1 LTRGERGRRIYLG
14 MRGITAID
22 KLFASLLAMVF
33 QVGTRLFYSI
43 EVRGK
48 RNFTRSPSTIIVI
61 NHRQDQDI
69 PILGPLVHFRR
80 GFWPG
85 KRPWFFT
92 REDYFYPGGLAV
104 YFKLRGLLGRLA
116 FALNIGPALM
126 ALRAHPMH
134 QLADTK
140 VNQMLW
146 ELQHAWGNPKL
157 EQLVRPEALE
167 RLASWLGQPKEALGS
182 RSIRDLFSWRYRKL
196 LERKWDCGLIREDMC
211 RRVAEVQRALA
222 RKQIE
227 TFASLLRQG
236 ETLFL
241 APEGNTS
248 LDGSMLPFKSILYRV
263 VRQSGTAVRFLPIH
277 IVYDSMTTGRTK
289 VFVTFG
295 PEVPADNL
303 PRKKMIEN
311 VRQSLARAGVIT
323 MSQLGSLFIME
334 AVQRGQETIHPGW
347 PAGMAPQESRGAI
360 PERGKPGPQ
369 APRPSR
375 PGKTPGCLPGF
386 LHDKGTSLSPRPKKL
401 QDKPPG
407 YPGPGAKGLPGEPGQ
422 LLLQGVPEP
431 PALPLPRLRQTGRWG
446 T

>member
-1 LTRGERGRRIYLG
+1 MAWGGLTRGERRRRIYLG

-61 NHRQDQDI
+61 NHRRDPDI

-140 VNQMLW
+140 VNQMLR

-167 RLASWLGQPKEALGS
+167 RLAWWLGQPKEALGS

-248 LDGSMLPFKSILYRV
+248 LDGSMLPFKSVLHRV

-334 AVQRGQETIHPGW
+334 AVQRGQETITREGLREWLQGRARELSQNGANLDPRLL
-347 PAGMAPQESRGAI
+347 APSPLEKRLDAF
-360 PERGKPGPQ
+360 
-369 APRPSR
+369 
-375 PGKTPGCLPGF
+375 LGF
-386 LHDKGTSLSPRPKKL
+386 CTIKGHLSPLGPKIYRINRLAILDPGRKAFPENPVNYCYKEFQSLRPYL
-401 QDKPPG
+401 S
-407 YPGPGAKGLPGEPGQ
+407 
-422 LLLQGVPEP
+422 
-431 PALPLPRLRQTGRWG
+431 PA
-446 T
+446 